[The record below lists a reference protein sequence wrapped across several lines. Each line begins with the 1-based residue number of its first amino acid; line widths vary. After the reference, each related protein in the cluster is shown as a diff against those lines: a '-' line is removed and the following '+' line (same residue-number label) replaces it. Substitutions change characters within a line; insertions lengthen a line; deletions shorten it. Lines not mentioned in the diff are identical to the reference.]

1 VIARLFGVEEI
12 IEAMFYF
19 NFVSLV
25 RCATFAPPRCAAAAP
40 VRGAVPR
47 NFAPAQR
54 PSDAPALG
62 ANRRRQSPAQRCA
75 RIDFDEPSTVR
86 RRAAGAPRRR
96 RRRRTWRRW
105 RMMNPIYIH

>member
-75 RIDFDEPSTVR
+75 RIDSTSPPQCAVVLLVPH
-86 RRAAGAPRRR
+86 AGAGGGG
-96 RRRRTWRRW
+96 
-105 RMMNPIYIH
+105 HGGAGG